1 MSSDSR
7 HSRGLAYGVSAYAVW
22 GLFPLYWPLLKPA
35 GALEILAHRMVWSLV
50 FLAFVDAARRNWSDI
65 RKVLVTPRT
74 RNLLAFAAVLIS
86 VNWGLYIWAVNSDH
100 VIDASLGYFIN
111 PLINIALGVI
121 IFRERL
127 RRLQW
132 VAVGVAALGVSWLT
146 WDAGSLPWIGL
157 ALGLSFGSY
166 GMVKK
171 VANVDAVE
179 SLTAETLLLLPL
191 SVGYL
196 VWAEVNGTAAFA
208 HAGFWQALW
217 SVMAGVVTAIPLL
230 AFGAAAIRIPY
241 STMGIM
247 QYMTP
252 TMQFLIGLFV
262 FKEDMS
268 PGRWLG
274 FGVIWVALG
283 IFSFDALRR
292 RG

>member
-1 MSSDSR
+1 M
-7 HSRGLAYGVSAYAVW
+7 
-22 GLFPLYWPLLKPA
+22 
-35 GALEILAHRMVWSLV
+35 
-50 FLAFVDAARRNWSDI
+50 
-65 RKVLVTPRT
+65 
-74 RNLLAFAAVLIS
+74 
-86 VNWGLYIWAVNSDH
+86 
-100 VIDASLGYFIN
+100 
-111 PLINIALGVI
+111 
-121 IFRERL
+121 
-127 RRLQW
+127 
-132 VAVGVAALGVSWLT
+132 
-146 WDAGSLPWIGL
+146 
-157 ALGLSFGSY
+157 
-166 GMVKK
+166 
-171 VANVDAVE
+171 
-179 SLTAETLLLLPL
+179 
-191 SVGYL
+191 
-196 VWAEVNGTAAFA
+196 NGTAAFA